1 LLEAEAQYRGSLE
14 GSPNYEAYDGLGDI
28 AAKQGLACRA
38 AEDWNAALQLSPFH
52 EHAMLGL
59 ARIYYAS
66 DRPAETEK
74 LYRAVL
80 VVDMKNAEALAAMHE
95 LKPDEFPATQR

>member
-1 LLEAEAQYRGSLE
+1 
-14 GSPNYEAYDGLGDI
+14 
-28 AAKQGLACRA
+28 
-38 AEDWNAALQLSPFH
+38 
-52 EHAMLGL
+52 MLGL

-66 DRPAETEK
+66 NRPAEAEK